1 MTTLYG
7 YRYSVYTRIARFA
20 LAEKGAPYT
29 SREVNPF
36 DPNLDACYGALHPF
50 HRVPV
55 LEHDGFR
62 LYETAVITQFIDE
75 AFDGP
80 SLQPADPPARA
91 RMRQVIAVIDAYGYW
106 PLVRQ
111 VFSHRVLAPQL
122 RGGGDEEEI
131 RAGLAESKRVLG
143 ALEQLADQPGVLDAR
158 VVSLADVH
166 LAPMIGYFS
175 LAPEGADL
183 LAACPRLQGWWDWIQ
198 ARGSFVATDPGL
210 LPQR

>member
-7 YRYSVYTRIARFA
+7 YHYSVYTRIARFV
-20 LAEKGAPYT
+20 LAEKGVPYLST
-29 SREVNPF
+29 EINPF
-36 DPNLDACYGALHPF
+36 DPDLDASYDALHPF
-50 HRVPV
+50 RRVPV

-80 SLQPADPPARA
+80 SLQPADPSARA

-111 VFSHRVLAPQL
+111 VFSHRVLAPRL
-122 RGGGDEEEI
+122 RGGGDEDKI
-131 RAGLAESKRVLG
+131 RAGLAQSKRVLS
-143 ALEQLADQPGVLDAR
+143 ALEQLADQPGVLDAQA
-158 VVSLADVH
+158 VSLADVH

-175 LAPEGADL
+175 LAPEGSEA
-183 LAACPRLQGWWDWIQ
+183 LAACPRLQSWWEWIHT
-198 ARGSFVATDPGL
+198 RESFVATDPGL
-210 LPQR
+210 PPQR